1 MDIRKAITTRWQRLK
16 LGAGTLSAGVT
27 SAEATATGGP
37 ATGGPSTGSTADDHA
52 EVTPFAGEAISG
64 HQASQQ
70 PRQARSGLGDLV
82 HSSWKAFFSR
92 FREDEREFELPNYL
106 EAGATVREQLE
117 RLGPDRPPD
126 YATCRVMLELLMQF
140 EESRRRDFNDRL
152 DELMAS
158 CQQLRAQLDVSELSK
173 CYQEDELVTCLR
185 VLKLEF
191 DKRKLSLPP
200 GPDGLPARAQDLLR
214 HLLAALKG
222 ATPASGTPA
231 PTAALSA
238 AALTA
243 SAQAAAPSAAPSAAP
258 AAQAAE
264 QAAPVVD
271 IHARDSLDWTKLH
284 SAAFY
289 GRIELVELL
298 LIQGAEINA
307 RAKDGVSPLHLAI
320 KKGHLKVAQLLF
332 AKGAN
337 LAAKDNQGNTPL
349 HIAADAFSRPAIEAL
364 VTMGAYVNVKN
375 LDGWT
380 PLHLA
385 ANRGKQEVLDS
396 LIALGAEINA
406 EAGNGWTPLKVAV
419 NCGHFQV
426 AERLRQHGARQ

>member
-16 LGAGTLSAGVT
+16 LGAGALSNGMGA
-27 SAEATATGGP
+27 ADATAGGTP
-37 ATGGPSTGSTADDHA
+37 AAGAATGEQQDKQ
-52 EVTPFAGEAISG
+52 EVTPFAGEPTTG
-64 HQASQQ
+64 HHVNHL
-70 PRQARSGLGDLV
+70 PRQLRSGLGDLV
-82 HSSWKAFFSR
+82 HASWKAFFAR
-92 FREDEREFELPNYL
+92 FRDDEKEFELPNYL
-106 EAGATVREQLE
+106 EAGAAVRAQLDQ
-117 RLGPDRPPD
+117 LGADRPPD

-185 VLKLEF
+185 VLKQEF
-191 DKRKLSLPP
+191 ERRRLPPPP

-214 HLLAALKG
+214 HLLAQLKE
-222 ATPASGTPA
+222 
-231 PTAALSA
+231 A
-238 AALTA
+238 AAEREAT
-243 SAQAAAPSAAPSAAP
+243 AAPSAPPSPPAYTAA
-258 AAQAAE
+258 AAAA
-264 QAAPVVD
+264 ASAVD

-307 RAKDGVSPLHLAI
+307 RAKDGVAPLHLAI

-337 LAAKDNQGNTPL
+337 LAAKDNQGNSPL
-349 HIAADAFSRPAIEAL
+349 HIAADAFSSPAIEAL
-364 VTMGAYVNVKN
+364 VRMGAYVNVRN

-385 ANRGKQEVLDS
+385 ANRGKQEVIDA

-419 NCGHFQV
+419 NCGHLQV
-426 AERLRQHGARQ
+426 AERLRKHGARQ

>member
-16 LGAGTLSAGVT
+16 LGAGSLSAGVT
-27 SAEATATGGP
+27 AAGATPAGSAAAG
-37 ATGGPSTGSTADDHA
+37 DHH
-52 EVTPFAGEAISG
+52 EVTPFAGEPVIG
-64 HQASQQ
+64 HQANQQ
-70 PRQARSGLGDLV
+70 PRQLRSGLGDLV
-82 HSSWKAFFSR
+82 HGSWKAFFAR

-106 EAGATVREQLE
+106 EAGAAVREQLDK
-117 RLGPDRPPD
+117 LGDRPPD

-152 DELMAS
+152 DELMTS

-185 VLKLEF
+185 VLKQEF
-191 DKRKLSLPP
+191 EKRKLPPPP

-214 HLLAALKG
+214 HLLTVLRGAHPAGGAAATTTPLPAPAG
-222 ATPASGTPA
+222 APAGTPVG
-231 PTAALSA
+231 
-238 AALTA
+238 
-243 SAQAAAPSAAPSAAP
+243 AP
-258 AAQAAE
+258 AGE
-264 QAAPVVD
+264 QAAPAVD

-298 LIQGAEINA
+298 LIQGADINA

-320 KKGHLKVAQLLF
+320 KKDHLKVAQLLF

-349 HIAADAFSRPAIEAL
+349 HIAADAFSRAAIEAL
-364 VTMGAYVNVKN
+364 VKMGAYVNVKN
-375 LDGWT
+375 QDGWT

-396 LIALGAEINA
+396 LIALGADINA

-426 AERLRQHGARQ
+426 AERLRLHGARQ